1 MLSLRG
7 CIGIEAGERL
17 QVDARVEMHIS
28 WPTGLPKWVVPV
40 AAILGFS
47 ILTAILQSTLGGGGS
62 GSLRY
67 CDVATSLACQLSH
80 PAHVDAC
87 TDTDAHSDGS
97 GLATGSL

>member
-1 MLSLRG
+1 MSFLRA
-7 CIGIEAGERL
+7 CIGIDAGEML
-17 QVDARVEMHIS
+17 QLDARVEMHIS
-28 WPTGLPKWVVPV
+28 WHTGLPKWVVPV

-47 ILTAILQSTLGGGGS
+47 ILTAILQSTVGGGGS

-67 CDVATSLACQLSH
+67 CDVGTSLACQLSH